1 MFGKYSDA
9 EDEHQIKYICVI
21 NDWHWSDFH
30 FNFEGYFLCES
41 ENLSNI
47 THVLPLAVHYM
58 PHDVKRHTSSSNLDE
73 VNFQAVLAYHVAYLA
88 QIRIGRRAA
97 HGWLVSRARIK
108 IILELWNVMRERL
121 CKIWSQRSIGP
132 TCQHNGKLYSGQK
145 FEQSGPW
152 ADLSWSKYEA
162 HSQFSDIRDVLLR
175 KNCSSFGFC
184 PNYIPLAPHP
194 PNWDN
199 LYNFF
204 PISKFKI
211 WKTV

>member
-1 MFGKYSDA
+1 
-9 EDEHQIKYICVI
+9 
-21 NDWHWSDFH
+21 
-30 FNFEGYFLCES
+30 
-41 ENLSNI
+41 
-47 THVLPLAVHYM
+47 M

-73 VNFQAVLAYHVAYLA
+73 VNFQAVLAYYVAYLA

-121 CKIWSQRSIGP
+121 WKIWSQRSIGP

-162 HSQFSDIRDVLLR
+162 RNQFSDINFLKVFHRCTFGNLSEIQRVKTLLPFLLLCH
-175 KNCSSFGFC
+175 NFSCS
-184 PNYIPLAPHP
+184 LAEQRVTILQ
-194 PNWDN
+194 N
-199 LYNFF
+199 
-204 PISKFKI
+204 PILIIHAQNTISSARIIKFRI
-211 WKTV
+211 LHHNHVSIFWIDPER